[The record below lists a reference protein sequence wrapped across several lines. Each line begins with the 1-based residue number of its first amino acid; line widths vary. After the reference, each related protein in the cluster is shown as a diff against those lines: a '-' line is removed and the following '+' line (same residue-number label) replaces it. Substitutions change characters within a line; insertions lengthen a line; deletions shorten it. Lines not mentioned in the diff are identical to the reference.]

1 MRKKVFVDTNIIIS
15 GTFFYGNEAK
25 LLSLVDVDLITSDTV
40 ISEVKQV
47 AIRKFDSL
55 RIENKKIALLE
66 LEHSLQ
72 DFTRIIEHKEYYHR
86 IPEAKKLIKFGK
98 DSEILAAVMATRPDY
113 FVTGD
118 KHFHTEAVAQKVN
131 VRYTK
136 QVLNELLRA
145 IL

>member
-1 MRKKVFVDTNIIIS
+1 MRKKVFVDTNVIIS

-72 DFTRIIEHKEYYHR
+72 DFSRIFEYKEYYHR
-86 IPEAKKLIKFGK
+86 ISEAKKLIKHKK
-98 DSEILAAVMATRPDY
+98 DSEILAAVIEVNPDY

-118 KHFHTEAVAQKVN
+118 KHFHTKAIAGKVN
-131 VRYTK
+131 VKHTK
-136 QVLNELLRA
+136 QVLDELLK
-145 IL
+145 IS

>member
-1 MRKKVFVDTNIIIS
+1 MRKKVFVDTNVIIS
-15 GTFFYGNEAK
+15 GTFFNGNEAK
-25 LLSLVDVDLITSDTV
+25 LLSLVDVDLVTSDTV

-47 AIRKFDSL
+47 AIRKFASL

-72 DFTRIIEHKEYYHR
+72 DFNRIIECKEYLKN
-86 IPEAKKLIKFGK
+86 ISEAKKLIKHKK
-98 DSEILAAVMATRPDY
+98 DSEILAAVIEVNPDY

-118 KHFHTEAVAQKVN
+118 KHFHTEAVAEKVN
-131 VRYTK
+131 VKYTK
-136 QVLNELLRA
+136 QVLDELLK